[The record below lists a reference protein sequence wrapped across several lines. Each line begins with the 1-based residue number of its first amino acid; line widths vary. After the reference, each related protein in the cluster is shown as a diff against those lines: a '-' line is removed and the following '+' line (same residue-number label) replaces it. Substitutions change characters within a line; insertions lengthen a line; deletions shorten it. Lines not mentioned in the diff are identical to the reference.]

1 MRELLIRYLLGEL
14 EPHEHD
20 AVHRQLA
27 ESPELRKELARLREC
42 FAESRHAEEEP
53 GGPPLGLA
61 ERTAVRVSESGTH
74 EKPVVAQA
82 ARVRSNDELDTPAS
96 ALGWSLADLTVAG
109 GVILAVSMML
119 FPAIR
124 QSRDETRRVGC
135 QNNLRQLG
143 QLLTIYTLN
152 NGRYLPHVQPGE
164 NAGIFTTR
172 LVDSHIIDE
181 NGLKKL
187 LSCPGSKL
195 SELMAN
201 GEFDVVIPT
210 SAELQAMSDEQRA
223 MVASRMSP
231 MYAYA
236 FGFQIGGQYHF
247 RRIDGFRRPVVSD
260 APSSEANGMSANHC
274 GTLIQVLYTD
284 GSVAVLTSAK
294 VDGGHDELF
303 WNLNGEVAAGVG
315 TNDSVLAP
323 SEATPGVIF
332 IGSDRSTAKPNF
344 QTLNWHFEPSRERP
358 LSTLKQQH

>member
-42 FAESRHAEEEP
+42 FSESYHAEE
-53 GGPPLGLA
+53 GPDDPPRGLA

-74 EKPVVAQA
+74 PKPGA
-82 ARVRSNDELDTPAS
+82 ATTRAKSGDESETSPG

-109 GVILAVSMML
+109 GVVLAVSMLL

-124 QSRDETRRVGC
+124 QSRDEARLIGC
-135 QNNLRQLG
+135 QDNLRQIG
-143 QLLTIYTLN
+143 TLFALFGGN
-152 NGRYLPHVQPGE
+152 NGGYLPHVQPGE

-172 LVDSHIIDE
+172 LVDSHVINA

-187 LSCPGSKL
+187 LRCPGSKYSDL
-195 SELMAN
+195 IASHEFEL
-201 GEFDVVIPT
+201 ETPT
-210 SAELQAMSDEQRA
+210 TAELQAMSDEQRA
-223 MVASRMSP
+223 SIVGRMSP

-236 FGFQIGGQYHF
+236 FGYRVGGQYHF
-247 RRIDGFRRPVVSD
+247 RRIDRFRRPVLSD
-260 APSSEANGMSANHC
+260 APSSEADGTSSNHW
-274 GTLIQVLYTD
+274 GTLIQVLYSD
-284 GSVAVLTSAK
+284 GSIAVLTSTK

-303 WNLNGEVAAGVG
+303 RNVNGEVAAGVG

-332 IGSDRSTAKPNF
+332 VGSERSTAKANF
-344 QTLNWHFEPSRERP
+344 QMLEWHFEPSRPRP
-358 LSTLKQQH
+358 LSSVESQQ